1 MSIGKPGDP
10 ARPTVPRA
18 PLAGAVGA
26 GRAMGGGM
34 PPAKVLDLRGS
45 IRRLARTL
53 RPDRLLIAATAGC
66 AVVAVT
72 LAVLGPLML
81 GKATDVI
88 VTGHIGAEL
97 QPGVSKADAVAHLRA
112 TGHDR
117 LADLVSPLPVSPG
130 HGIDFTRL
138 GWVLL
143 AALLLYLFSGVFGIV
158 QARCTARLVQR
169 IGYRLREDVEAKL
182 SRLPLSYFDRQ
193 SRGDVLSRATNDM
206 DNLTQTL
213 QQTLSQLLTSVLTIA
228 GVVAVMFWV
237 SWLLAL
243 VALTTVPLCLI
254 GAARIGRRAQPH
266 FVEQW
271 ATTGRLNGH
280 IEETYAGHSVVRTFG
295 LQEEVRQDFDRHNR
309 ELRRVGFRAQFVSG
323 TIQPTMLFL
332 ANANFV
338 LVAVSGGLFATAGMV
353 TLGGVQAFVQYSR
366 QMSQP
371 ITQMASMSNLLQS
384 GIASAERIFQL
395 LDAEE
400 QLPDPARPVRP
411 GPLGGRIVFEDVCFR
426 YTPDEPLIEHLSF
439 TAEPGQTVAIVGPTG
454 AGKTTLVN
462 LLMRFYDLTSGRIT
476 IDGVDIATMTREDVR
491 RNIGMVLQDTWL
503 FRGTVA
509 DNIGYGADRPTAEQI
524 EEAARA
530 AHVDHF
536 VRAMP
541 DGYRTMLDEA
551 GTNLSV
557 GERQLVTI
565 ARAFLGGSGILILDE
580 ATSSVD
586 TRTEVLIQRAMNTL
600 RTGRTSFVIAHR
612 LSTIRDADLILV
624 MESGRLVEQGTH
636 EALCAA
642 GGAYA
647 RLHAAQFAGADRRRD

>member
-1 MSIGKPGDP
+1 MTQPTTNK
-10 ARPTVPRA
+10 RP

-26 GRAMGGGM
+26 GRALGGGM
-34 PPAKVLDLRGS
+34 PPPAVLDLRGS

-53 RPDRLLIAATAGC
+53 RPDGRLIAATAGC
-66 AVVAVT
+66 AVVGVG
-72 LAVLGPLML
+72 LAVLGPLTL

-88 VTGHIGAEL
+88 ITGHIGARL
-97 QPGVSKADAVAHLRA
+97 QPGITKAEAVAHLRA
-112 TGHDR
+112 TGDNR
-117 LADLVSPLPVSPG
+117 LADVVSPLPVLPG

-143 AALLLYLFSGVFGIV
+143 VALLLYVFSGVFGIV
-158 QARCTARLVQR
+158 QARLTARAVQR
-169 IGYRLREDVEAKL
+169 IGFRLREEVEAKL
-182 SRLPLSYFDRQ
+182 SRLPLSYFDLQ

-206 DNLTQTL
+206 DNLTQTM
-213 QQTLSQLLTSVLTIA
+213 QQTLSQLLTSILTIA

-243 VALTTVPLCLI
+243 VALTTVPLCLL
-254 GAARIGRRAQPH
+254 GATRIGRRAQPH
-266 FVEQW
+266 FVKQW

-280 IEETYAGHSVVRTFG
+280 IEETYAGHTVVRVFG
-295 LQEEVRQDFDRHNR
+295 LQDAVRKDFDRHNR
-309 ELRRVGFRAQFVSG
+309 ELRQVGFRAQFASG

-332 ANANFV
+332 ANINFV
-338 LVAVSGGLFATAGMV
+338 LVAVSGGLFATAGV
-353 TLGGVQAFVQYSR
+353 ITLGSVQAFIQYSR
-366 QMSQP
+366 QLSQP
-371 ITQMASMSNLLQS
+371 ITQVATMSNLLQS

-395 LDAEE
+395 LDTEE
-400 QLPDPARPVRP
+400 QPPDPVPPVRP
-411 GPLGGRIVFEDVCFR
+411 AAVGGRIVFEDVCFR
-426 YTPDEPLIEHLSF
+426 YSPDEPLIEHLSF

-462 LLMRFYDLTSGRIT
+462 LLMRFYDITAGRIS

-551 GTNLSV
+551 GTNLSA
-557 GERQLVTI
+557 GERQLLTI
-565 ARAFLGGSGILILDE
+565 ARAFLGRPGILILDE

-586 TRTEVLIQRAMNTL
+586 TRTEILIQRAMNTL

-612 LSTIRDADLILV
+612 LSTVRDADLILV
-624 MESGRLVEQGTH
+624 MEAGHIVEQGTH
-636 EALCAA
+636 DQLCAA

-647 RLHAAQFAGADRRRD
+647 RLHAAQFAGADRHRN